1 MSPEEIFDAKK
12 YFEVRGGLKTCDWA
26 EKCDFGVPVGI
37 NVFVSKWDESVDDI
51 HDKEGIMPTV
61 EYQSPKQMVKFALLE
76 QERLR
81 MNKLKVEEDERVAAQ
96 RELERKA
103 AIDTESQRQQS
114 IKETQLKAERA
125 NEKAKQIEAAAI
137 HDPILGLLL
146 KYDIETRSVFEGCW
160 LKKKFSDDLMYKK
173 RFCWIDEETKR

>member
-1 MSPEEIFDAKK
+1 MLFRQKREMSPEEIFDAKK

-76 QERLR
+76 QELDRQLGCGTDVTPLR
-81 MNKLKVEEDERVAAQ
+81 IFR
-96 RELERKA
+96 
-103 AIDTESQRQQS
+103 
-114 IKETQLKAERA
+114 
-125 NEKAKQIEAAAI
+125 
-137 HDPILGLLL
+137 
-146 KYDIETRSVFEGCW
+146 
-160 LKKKFSDDLMYKK
+160 
-173 RFCWIDEETKR
+173 